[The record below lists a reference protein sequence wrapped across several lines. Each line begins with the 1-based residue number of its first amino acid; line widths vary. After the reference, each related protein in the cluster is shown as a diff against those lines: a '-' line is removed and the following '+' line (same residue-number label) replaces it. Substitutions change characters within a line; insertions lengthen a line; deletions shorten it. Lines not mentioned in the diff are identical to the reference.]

1 MAKYASALV
10 RIGFPFDR
18 IGFVF
23 PLTLDAQ
30 PFVTRCLLKR
40 ELKLAKNEELGKLA
54 IGNDFH
60 FRDKNLT
67 PHDVII
73 RTGTET
79 LRQNVEKE
87 LGVPRYDFH

>member
-1 MAKYASALV
+1 M
-10 RIGFPFDR
+10 
-18 IGFVF
+18 
-23 PLTLDAQ
+23 
-30 PFVTRCLLKR
+30 
-40 ELKLAKNEELGKLA
+40 KLAKNEELGKLA

-87 LGVPRYDFH
+87 LGVPRYDFHYYPIRFHVTPPKSHFALWTIRPRVNPPTS